1 LTPGTIYYFALKAA
15 DEVPNW
21 STISNVVNRTTAGD
35 GTPPSAI
42 NDLSALPGEND
53 GELTL
58 GWTAVGDDGL
68 TGSAT
73 AYTIWL
79 AESELTDSTWTTGQ
93 PYIGSPIPLPS
104 GSTHAYTLT
113 GLVPGQ
119 RYWVGVV
126 TYDEVGNSDGI
137 SNIVNA
143 EAKIDL
149 GTGGD
154 GTVAAVVYPLPN
166 TVLATSKPELAVAN
180 IEAAPAAAYH
190 FEVAADSE
198 FTSVVTEGTVAED
211 QDGCTEWKVDEA
223 LNGGT
228 VYYWRSKADDYSYS
242 APSAF
247 MVNPAAHAYPN
258 PAQLSQNPSITF
270 TDLPE
275 GADLIVL
282 SPSGEQVRYWTDV
295 SGGDLSWDA
304 TNASGNR
311 ISSGTY
317 LWFVTDSDMKGKLIV
332 IR

>member
-1 LTPGTIYYFALKAA
+1 M
-15 DEVPNW
+15 
-21 STISNVVNRTTAGD
+21 VNRTTAGD
-35 GTPPSAI
+35 GKALSAI

-53 GELTL
+53 GELIL

-79 AESELTDSTWTTGQ
+79 AESELTDSTWTS
-93 PYIGSPIPLPS
+93 GSPYEGSPRPLPS

-143 EAKIDL
+143 ESKIDI
-149 GTGGD
+149 GTGGE
-154 GTVAAVVYPLPN
+154 GTVADVAYPKPN
-166 TVLATSKPELAVAN
+166 TVLNTSKPELAVLN
-180 IEAAPAAAYH
+180 ITASPASAYL
-190 FEVAADSE
+190 FELATDSQ
-198 FTSVVTEGTVAED
+198 FYTMVTNGVVPEV
-211 QDGCTEWKVDEA
+211 QDGCTEWYIDEP
-223 LNGGT
+223 LVGGT
-228 VYYWRSKADDYSYS
+228 VYYWRSKADDYPYS
-242 APSAF
+242 APAAF
-247 MVNPAAHAYPN
+247 MVNPAAHPYPN
-258 PAQLSQNPSITF
+258 PAQLSQHPTITF

-282 SPSGEQVRYWTDV
+282 SPSGEQIRYWADV
-295 SGGDLSWDA
+295 FGGDLQWDG
-304 TNASGNR
+304 TNASGNQV
-311 ISSGTY
+311 SSGTY
-317 LWFVTDSDMKGKLIV
+317 LWYVADSDMKGKLIV